1 MYKPLKIT
9 SYIYIQRSILCS
21 VVLCVIRTLLKLKSE
36 KRTPPP
42 SCEIN
47 GATCF
52 VCLSPVDSL
61 CWFKMPSHPLWPLCM
76 WVSACT

>member
-42 SCEIN
+42 PVKLMVPHVL
-47 GATCF
+47 F
-52 VCLSPVDSL
+52 VCPQ
-61 CWFKMPSHPLWPLCM
+61 
-76 WVSACT
+76 